1 MPVYIF
7 YDPKNGGIY
16 TRQEMETTY
25 KTSVNK
31 RKFRTFT
38 AWVNAL
44 EKSGQLEI
52 AQEDKTM
59 KGYVIIASNGA
70 EVIDTRPEAESLIIA
85 MDEEEQ
91 LYNARQKRRESERQR
106 KLSYKLFHKVACA
119 CGIMQKSIPKC
130 YIVTIGQRYF

>member
-1 MPVYIF
+1 MPVYIIN
-7 YDPKNGGIY
+7 DPKNGGIY

-91 LYNARQKRRESERQR
+91 LYNARQKRREAERQR
-106 KLSYKLFHKVACA
+106 KFTFKLFYKVACV
-119 CGIMQKSIPKC
+119 CGIMQEINRVFYRRMK
-130 YIVTIGQRYF
+130 Q

>member
-1 MPVYIF
+1 MPVYIIN
-7 YDPKNGGIY
+7 DPKNGGIY

-25 KTSVNK
+25 KTNINK

-70 EVIDTRPEAESLIIA
+70 EVIDTRPEAEAFISA
-85 MDEEEQ
+85 MDIEEQ
-91 LYNARQKRRESERQR
+91 IYNARQKRRESERQR

-119 CGIMQKSIPKC
+119 CGIMQERRDL
-130 YIVTIGQRYF
+130 Q

>member
-1 MPVYIF
+1 MPIYIINN
-7 YDPKNGGIY
+7 PKNGGIY

-25 KTSVNK
+25 KTSINK
-31 RKFRTFT
+31 RKFRTCT

-59 KGYVIIASNGA
+59 KGYIIIASNGA

-85 MDEEEQ
+85 MDEEER
-91 LYNARQKRRESERQR
+91 LDNARQKRREAEKQR
-106 KLSYKLFHKVACA
+106 KFTYKLFQKVACA
-119 CGIMQKSIPKC
+119 CGIM
-130 YIVTIGQRYF
+130 